1 MNFIKLNPMQLLWI
15 KIYQIDAWHSSYPFV
30 LEFKLFSL
38 KFLNNP
44 NSLCTILQIFHWLSL
59 AVIQSF
65 IGKKRQKKFIKL
77 NLMQHFMDKKLYQVK
92 SDAIICYG

>member
-1 MNFIKLNPMQLLWI
+1 MNFIKLNPMQPLWI

-44 NSLCTILQIFHWLSL
+44 NSRCTILQIFHRLTFSHSL
-59 AVIQSF
+59 V
-65 IGKKRQKKFIKL
+65 KFGYSEKATKFEKIFHLK
-77 NLMQHFMDKKLYQVK
+77 NDVTE
-92 SDAIICYG
+92 

>member
-44 NSLCTILQIFHWLSL
+44 NSLCSILQIIHRLTFSHSL
-59 AVIQSF
+59 V
-65 IGKKRQKKFIKL
+65 KKEI
-77 NLMQHFMDKKLYQVK
+77 YQVK
-92 SDAIICYG
+92 SDATFYG

>member
-1 MNFIKLNPMQLLWI
+1 MAN
-15 KIYQIDAWHSSYPFV
+15 SSYPFV

-44 NSLCTILQIFHWLSL
+44 NSRCTVLQIFHRLTFIHSL
-59 AVIQSF
+59 V
-65 IGKKRQKKFIKL
+65 KKKKFMKL

-92 SDAIICYG
+92 SAAIICYG